1 MDLTMSK
8 FDEIMESIIER
19 AKETLDE
26 EAILTPKHLFST
38 LVQNESF
45 SGRYTTLDELFP
57 APEIKK
63 AKAERIKPD
72 PVVKKVFDRSK
83 KEVGSISAEKVFELL
98 LFHEVITNDL
108 SAQDKISLQI
118 VRDQYELDQYKA
130 SPARQLFLK
139 HISRFGSFLTDED
152 LKHINLCG
160 RDDLLP
166 NISRSLM
173 KMRKNDALLV
183 GPSGVGKSA
192 VIREFARR
200 VKNGHDSIPPSLRG
214 AEVFQISPENLTV
227 GAVSRPQFTNRVE
240 MLREHLEKHPKI
252 ILVINPMDALISKDS
267 RRPDQLATE
276 ESIRMLVQS
285 NVPVLATMSPS
296 SHLLVD
302 SRPDWENI
310 FEVIR
315 VPEPPSDQLIEVLR
329 SQVPSFKRHYV
340 GLGFTDD
347 GLQATI
353 DYSRRIHPTLCEP
366 RRSVQFL
373 DELCVRAQTSSP
385 IIEEIS
391 RLSVEKLLNEPLSA
405 NAARISFNTDELY
418 ASLTEKIVGQD
429 EIMQDLASMVTTR
442 MSKWASTERPRGV
455 FLFGGPTGVGKTES
469 AVQLAQIISGS
480 ANNLIRVDCNTLQP
494 TGQQKTS
501 VIWTLLGVPP
511 GYMGHGEGG
520 LLSKV
525 REKPNSVIL
534 FDEFEK
540 ADAAVGKLLLQILD
554 TGVQRDNNG
563 SMLDFRQ
570 SLIIFT
576 SNLGCDYKEAPPQL
590 GFSNSKQAAKKLPT
604 VDEEQLRSELRLMG
618 YGPEFLARIHRIF
631 LFSSLTDEDIGK
643 VIDILLESLKGLIE
657 DQGYTLVPSKTFSN
671 DVAVQYAPRDGVRGV
686 INKVRGNFTRVI
698 SETEREG
705 KLEGI
710 RSIALH
716 YGTEETKRDGDV
728 LYLYITL

>member
-1 MDLTMSK
+1 MSK
-8 FDEIMESIIER
+8 FDETMENVIER
-19 AKETLDE
+19 AKESLND
-26 EAILTPKHLFST
+26 EAILTPLHLFST
-38 LVQNESF
+38 LLQEEEF
-45 SGRYTTLDELFP
+45 SHRYEQLVALFP
-57 APEIKK
+57 PPQNNSDTK
-63 AKAERIKPD
+63 AARLKPD
-72 PVVKKVFDRSK
+72 PEVRKIFDRSK
-83 KEVGSISAEKVFELL
+83 KEVGSIVADKVFELL
-98 LFHEVITNDL
+98 LFHESLLESL
-108 SAQDKISLQI
+108 SAKEKLSLQVI
-118 VRDQYELDQYKA
+118 RDEFELEQYRS

-139 HISRFGSFLTDED
+139 HVSRFGSFLTDED
-152 LKHINLCG
+152 LKQKNLCG

-166 NISRSLM
+166 NICRSLM

-183 GPSGVGKSA
+183 GPSGVGKTV

-200 VKNGHDSIPPSLRG
+200 VKERHESIPPSIRG

-227 GAVSRPQFTNRVE
+227 GAVSRPQFTNRIE
-240 MLREHLEKHPKI
+240 MLREHIEKHPKI
-252 ILVINPMDALISKDS
+252 ILVINPMDALISKDT

-276 ESIRMLVQS
+276 ESIRMLIQS

-329 SQVPSFKRHYV
+329 SQVPSFKKHYV
-340 GLGFTDD
+340 GLAFTED

-385 IIEEIS
+385 IIEELS
-391 RLSVEKLLNEPLSA
+391 RLSVEKILNEPLNANSA
-405 NAARISFNTDELY
+405 RVNFNTEELY
-418 ASLTEKIVGQD
+418 TALTEKIVGQND
-429 EIMQDLASMVTTR
+429 IMNDIAGMVTTR
-442 MSKWASTERPRGV
+442 MSKWASSERPRGV
-455 FLFGGPTGVGKTES
+455 FLFGGPTGVGKTET

-525 REKPNSVIL
+525 REKPNAVIL

-563 SMLDFRQ
+563 AMLDFRQ
-570 SLIIFT
+570 SFIVFT
-576 SNLGCDYKEAPPQL
+576 SNLGCNYQEAPPQL
-590 GFSNSKQAAKKLPT
+590 GFSASKKKGKKVPT
-604 VDEEQLRSELRLMG
+604 VNEEQLRSELRLMG

-631 LFSSLTDEDIGK
+631 LFSSLTDEDIAEVIVK
-643 VIDILLESLKGLIE
+643 VLDSLKDLIQ
-657 DQGYTLVPSKTFSN
+657 DQGYTLVPSKTFAA
-671 DVAVQYAPRDGVRGV
+671 DVAEHYEPRDGVRGV
-686 INKVRGNFTRVI
+686 INKVRANFTRKI

-705 KLEGI
+705 HLEGI

-716 YGTEETKRDGDV
+716 YGEDPLRRDGDA
-728 LYLYITL
+728 LHLYITL